1 VTQRRL
7 GGCAFC
13 DAGPTAVA
21 GTAFTWGVDERLA
34 FDICRD
40 CALQATPDPDDAGHH
55 ACDGCG
61 VVVDTGAALAHVRVR
76 VGRLEGT
83 IRLCERCCPD
93 GPASY
98 WTRALDEHRVG

>member
-1 VTQRRL
+1 MTQQRL

-13 DAGPTAVA
+13 DAGPAAAA

-40 CALQATPDPDDAGHH
+40 CALRAEPDDPGHH
-55 ACDGCG
+55 VCDGCG
-61 VVVDTGAALAHVRVR
+61 VVVDTGAALAHVRVT

-83 IRLCERCCPD
+83 RRL
-93 GPASY
+93 
-98 WTRALDEHRVG
+98 